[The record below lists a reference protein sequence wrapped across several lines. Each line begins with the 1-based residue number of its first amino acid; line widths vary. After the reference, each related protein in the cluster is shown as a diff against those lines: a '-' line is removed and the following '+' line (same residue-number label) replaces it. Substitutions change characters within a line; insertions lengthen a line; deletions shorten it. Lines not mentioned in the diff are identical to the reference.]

1 MVYELAKQDERIVFI
16 GSDLGAGVLD
26 DFKREMPDRFFM
38 EGIGEANMVGMA
50 AGLALS
56 GKIVYCHTIATFLT
70 RRAFEQVALDVG
82 LHRANVRLIGAGG
95 GAVYAPLG
103 PTHLATDDI
112 ALMRTIPGMT
122 ILAPCDADEM
132 EQLMPQ
138 TVNRQGPI
146 YIRLGKGGDPIVT
159 NLGSLSP
166 AQIEKPTWLRWGGT
180 GTVILSTGTAT
191 QVALGAAAAI
201 DASVLHIST
210 LKPLDLRAVMVS
222 VLAAR
227 DVLVTVEDHSI
238 IGGLGSAVAEVLA
251 ESGYRGTFKR
261 IGYPDVF
268 PHGYG
273 TQDEMRAR
281 YGLTAEAIVSA
292 VRGEHGSEDSLQGE
306 RGGRGHWNVKGNG
319 IPAHR

>member
-16 GSDLGAGVLD
+16 GSDLGAGVLE

-38 EGIGEANMVGMA
+38 EGIGEQNMVGMA
-50 AGLALS
+50 AGMALS

-70 RRAFEQVALDVG
+70 RRAFEQVAIDVG
-82 LHRANVRLIGAGG
+82 LHSANVRLIGAGG

-122 ILAPCDADEM
+122 ILAPCDAVEM
-132 EQLMPQ
+132 ESAMRATADRP
-138 TVNRQGPI
+138 GPM
-146 YIRLGKGGDPIVT
+146 YIRLGRGGDPVVDRITKGFSEAV
-159 NLGSLSP
+159 LMKRRPEQAGVLLIS
-166 AQIEKPTWLRWGGT
+166 T
-180 GTVILSTGTAT
+180 GTVT
-191 QVALGAAAAI
+191 QVAMEAVERINAT
-201 DASVLHIST
+201 VLHVPVI
-210 LKPLDLRAVMVS
+210 KPLPQQAVITSAKAKQV
-222 VLAAR
+222 VI
-227 DVLVTVEDHSI
+227 TIEDHSI

-251 ESGYRGTFKR
+251 ESGYKGTFKR

-281 YGLTAEAIVSA
+281 YGITAEAIVA
-292 VRGEHGSEDSLQGE
+292 A
-306 RGGRGHWNVKGNG
+306 VKGV
-319 IPAHR
+319 AHFV

>member
-1 MVYELAKQDERIVFI
+1 MRRTCLRMVYELAKQDERIVFI

-50 AGLALS
+50 AGMALS

-82 LHRANVRLIGAGG
+82 LHKANVRLIGAGG

-122 ILAPCDADEM
+122 ILAPCDAVEM
-132 EQLMPQ
+132 SELMPD
-138 TVNRQGPI
+138 TVDQPGPI
-146 YIRLGKGGDPIVT
+146 YIRLGRGGDRVLPKPRY
-159 NLGSLSP
+159 NMRSL
-166 AQIEKPTWLRWGGT
+166 ELML
-180 GTVILSTGTAT
+180 VSTGTASQIAEEAAT
-191 QVALGAAAAI
+191 QLGA
-201 DASVLHIST
+201 SYLHAPY
-210 LKPLDLRAVMVS
+210 LKPFVCPDLRNFRS
-222 VLAAR
+222 VI
-227 DVLVTVEDHSI
+227 TIEDHSI

-281 YGLTAEAIVSA
+281 YGLTAEAIV
-292 VRGEHGSEDSLQGE
+292 RT
-306 RGGRGHWNVKGNG
+306 VKETWVHASN
-319 IPAHR
+319 